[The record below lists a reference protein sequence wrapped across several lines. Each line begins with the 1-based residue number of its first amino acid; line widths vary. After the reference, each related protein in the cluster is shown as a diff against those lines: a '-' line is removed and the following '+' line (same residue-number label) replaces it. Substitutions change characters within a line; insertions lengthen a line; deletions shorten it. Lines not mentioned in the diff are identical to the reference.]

1 MTYDNIYNFDDLKA
15 YCKVKHNYFTNFT
28 PHTPQCEPSTP
39 NMLLY
44 TMSNNSTALGF
55 RLFNT
60 PIKYNKVITIKGII
74 YSYYTPIGLITDS
87 GALLIGIS
95 KEFPFKSV
103 TTKRLVTILNRHTY
117 KLNVETLKIVL
128 LDLNIEL
135 GWLE

>member
-15 YCKVKHNYFTNFT
+15 YCKVKHYNFKHFT
-28 PHTPQCEPSTP
+28 PHLPQCEPSTP
-39 NMLLY
+39 NVLLY
-44 TMSNNSTALGF
+44 MMSNNSGALGY
-55 RLFNT
+55 RLFQT
-60 PIKYNKVITIKGII
+60 PIHYNKVITLRGII

-87 GALLIGIS
+87 GSLIIGIS

-117 KLNVETLKIVL
+117 NLHVETLKIVL

-135 GWLE
+135 VWLE